1 MIAVATEKIAQFNP
15 ERYLILSSANIK
27 EEDTSDI
34 AQMIDDVANQYKCQ
48 VIVNGVLPTIKYYL
62 RLVSDLP
69 EFINKYSQLIEKDQE
84 INFDHKQKWNKIM
97 TRFS

>member
-27 EEDTSDI
+27 KEDASDI
-34 AQMIDDVANQYKCQ
+34 AQMIDEIASKYKCQ

-62 RLVSDLP
+62 RLVSCLP
-69 EFINKYSQLIEKDQE
+69 EFINEYSELIEIDC
-84 INFDHKQKWNKIM
+84 NFLYLARIHFWF
-97 TRFS
+97 RHSH